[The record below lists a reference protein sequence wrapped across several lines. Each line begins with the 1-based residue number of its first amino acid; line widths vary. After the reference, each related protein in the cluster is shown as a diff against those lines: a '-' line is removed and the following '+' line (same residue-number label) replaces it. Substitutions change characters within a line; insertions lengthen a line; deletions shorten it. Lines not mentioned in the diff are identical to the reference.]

1 MSLNKSIFLF
11 IIIIFSSFYAAA
23 FTKTGNIFIKP
34 FIEDKISSEIKYRI
48 EITHLDSKPGKIYI
62 EGISPES
69 NNIKIKVLG
78 EYSFLKGVFV
88 LEAYNNNEKLVKNY
102 KY

>member
-11 IIIIFSSFYAAA
+11 LIIILTSFYCAA

-34 FIEDKISSEIKYRI
+34 FIEDKISAIVKYRI
-48 EITHLDSKPGKIYI
+48 EVTHLDSKPGYIYV
-62 EGISPES
+62 EGVSPES
-69 NNIKIKVLG
+69 NNIKVKFLG
-78 EYSFLKGVFV
+78 NYSLIKGVFV

-102 KY
+102 KF